1 MKKVFSKEEKERI
14 SKIYSSMVSLESD
27 ISYAK
32 IISHMNYGEFEE
44 AFKAAIENEDHY
56 QRFSLL
62 MPYLKL
68 LHMAM
73 FVYDLDMA
81 LMKEYNNYEKKLTLM
96 GATLEE
102 ARHIY
107 YETKLPF

>member
-1 MKKVFSKEEKERI
+1 
-14 SKIYSSMVSLESD
+14 
-27 ISYAK
+27 
-32 IISHMNYGEFEE
+32 
-44 AFKAAIENEDHY
+44 
-56 QRFSLL
+56 
-62 MPYLKL
+62 
-68 LHMAM
+68 MAM

-107 YETKLPF
+107 YETE